1 LIERLYYCC
10 GVADGDGEGTS
21 PSLLA
26 GALVSEDPLVP
37 AGALVSAGGFARLAL
52 ILCIA
57 SSLCCL

>member
-26 GALVSEDPLVP
+26 GALVSADPLVL
-37 AGALVSAGGFARLAL
+37 AGALVSADRFARAAR